1 MHGDTKR
8 VPLAIVGAGIG
19 GLTLAA
25 TMTKLGIP
33 VRLYE
38 QTQRFARVG
47 AGIQMGP
54 NAMRVL
60 RGLNLDGP
68 LAEVAFRP
76 PSMRNREY
84 QSGEMTFE
92 LPLGDETERKYGAPY
107 YLLHRGDLHE
117 VLQQSVD
124 HSLIEFGKR
133 LVDIGPTSDGGM
145 ELAFEDGSR
154 VLADAVVGADGV
166 HSRVRDILLGAE
178 DAQFTGR
185 VAYRTVMPGDYPG
198 KPDLDPC
205 VKWWGPDRHIV
216 IYYVSAGRD
225 LYFTT
230 SVPDEDWTIESWSAT
245 GDLGAL
251 REAFADFHPH
261 VRSVLDACP
270 KVHKWAIYERDPLPT
285 WTAGNAALLGD
296 ACHPMTPYMAQGAA
310 NSMEDAV
317 VLARCLAES
326 DRDGIAEAFRTYERV
341 RRPRTSRIQ
350 LESRT
355 NRWLRHAND
364 PSWVYDYDAWS
375 VPLAPVDDEVQPV
388 PVPVPE

>member
-1 MHGDTKR
+1 MHRDTER
-8 VPLAIVGAGIG
+8 VPLAIVGAGVG

-25 TMTKLGIP
+25 VLTKMGVP

-38 QTQRFARVG
+38 QTRQFARVG

-60 RGLNLDGP
+60 SGLGLAAP
-68 LAEVAFRP
+68 LADVAFRP

-84 QSGEMTFE
+84 DTGEQTFE
-92 LPLGDETERKYGAPY
+92 LMLGDETERTFGAPY
-107 YLLHRGDLHE
+107 YLLHRGDLHA
-117 VLQQSVD
+117 VLQQAVD
-124 HSLIEFGKR
+124 HSLIEFGRR
-133 LVDIGPTSDGGM
+133 LTDIGEAPGGAM

-154 VLADAVVGADGV
+154 VIADAVVGADGV
-166 HSRVRDILLGAE
+166 HSRVREQLIGAE
-178 DAQFTGR
+178 DASFTGR

-216 IYYVSAGRD
+216 IYYVSAGRE

-245 GDLGAL
+245 GDLGEL
-251 REAFADFHPH
+251 RATFADFHPH

-270 KVHKWAIYERDPLPT
+270 AVHKWAIYERDPLPT
-285 WTAGNAALLGD
+285 WRAGNAVLLGD

-310 NSMEDAV
+310 TSMEDAV
-317 VLARCLAES
+317 VLARCLKEWG
-326 DRDGIAEAFRTYERV
+326 RDGIQDAFRLYEEH

-350 LESRT
+350 LESRQ
-355 NRWLRHAND
+355 NRWLRHATD
-364 PSWVYDYDAWS
+364 PGWVYRYDAWS
-375 VPLAPVDDEVQPV
+375 APLEAGDDAAPSAAVSA
-388 PVPVPE
+388 